1 MSNDIIDSCKQ
12 NMDKRVK
19 SFEQD
24 LAKVR
29 TGRASIALLDGIK
42 VDYYGNATPLNQVA
56 TLTTPDARTITV
68 APFEK
73 KLIGDIEK
81 AIRTADIGIQPTND
95 GNVVRIPIPALTEE
109 RRKDIVKNLKKMAED
124 AKVAIRGARRDAN
137 ELLKKKTKD
146 KVVSED
152 EGKRLETEIQKHT
165 DLFIKAID
173 DRLAKKEQEVLKL

>member
-1 MSNDIIDSCKQ
+1 MAKTTAPTVTLKQ
-12 NMDKRVK
+12 ISAEIAEKQELSKKQVTEIMD
-19 SFEQD
+19 D
-24 LAKVR
+24 L
-29 TGRASIALLDGIK
+29 
-42 VDYYGNATPLNQVA
+42 
-56 TLTTPDARTITV
+56 
-68 APFEK
+68 
-73 KLIGDIEK
+73 IE
-81 AIRTADIGIQPTND
+81 N
-95 GNVVRIPIPALTEE
+95 
-109 RRKDIVKNLKKMAED
+109 IVKNLKKMAED